1 MLSWFGVKGVANLL
15 FFTNKK
21 KLNPYI
27 LFNKIK
33 KLNKF
38 SDFEEQEI
46 VTPYIYRGQ
55 DLHNQE
61 YKQTGMLT
69 IHQKH
74 IRKFSNHEERQHI
87 RRQ

>member
-46 VTPYIYRGQ
+46 VTPYI
-55 DLHNQE
+55 
-61 YKQTGMLT
+61 
-69 IHQKH
+69 
-74 IRKFSNHEERQHI
+74 
-87 RRQ
+87 